1 MAHREVRETAERLGL
16 INRVVPEAGLDAAVM
31 DLANRIAAKAPT
43 VVAAGKRMFYRQL
56 EMDLEEAVGFAAH
69 AMAWD
74 MLSPDA
80 GEGIDAFAQKR
91 APVWR
96 GR

>member
-1 MAHREVRETAERLGL
+1 
-16 INRVVPEAGLDAAVM
+16 
-31 DLANRIAAKAPT
+31 
-43 VVAAGKRMFYRQL
+43 MFYRQL